1 MASPPLTNREYAYFT
16 VRGTGSHLFVSSKLG
31 VESTNEWSEGD
42 IDSRNNRPRRFMAW
56 NLESGLDDTHPIE
69 EHIEKILNLIE
80 PLKNKLD
87 ELSQMYELTIQCVGY
102 FAGTGHGLHLDRD
115 SIARISK
122 LPVAIDYDYYFID
135 DNGHDLDY
143 V

>member
-16 VRGTGSHLFVSSKLG
+16 VRGKGSHLFVSKKLG

-42 IDSRNNRPRRFMAW
+42 INPHNNRSRRFMAW

-69 EHIEKILNLIE
+69 EHIEKILILIE
-80 PLKNKLD
+80 PLKDKLD
-87 ELSQMYELTIQCVGY
+87 ELTQGYDLTIQCVGY
-102 FAGTGHGLHLDRD
+102 FAGTGHGLHLNRET
-115 SIARISK
+115 IKRISG
-122 LPVAIDYDYYFID
+122 LSVAIDYDYYFID
-135 DNGHDLDY
+135 DHGHDLDY